1 MKKLVLFIF
10 LLAAGISASAQ
21 YKVSSVEKSFSPE
34 FELKYILEAD
44 NSTLVYGSFTS
55 SKALNFFF
63 GAGLAVIQDD
73 LKYKV
78 KNSVNLPVR
87 DEADQQSAV
96 FRGPGEK
103 VNFVIEFEKF
113 PLHDGFDIVE
123 NDKPREDGTY
133 LNAYGIH
140 LEPMALESFPD
151 FDKFVDS
158 YPAVLSGR
166 YVDNGKYHQ
175 YYMKGDLYISC
186 QCTEVDD
193 GIFEPKY
200 KRFYIEIN
208 NDSDHGVLFSF
219 DDTYVVGHRTVGGK
233 QQDKY
238 FTKYTAQS
246 FDDYMNQGDYEEA
259 KSHVGAMGEVG
270 HLLRLDSYNRGNGE
284 WANLGLKVL
293 SNLANEIAEKNI
305 QQYLAEH
312 PKTRPSALR
321 SQSLKPGESVCGYL
335 AFKNQKADSFTLH
348 IPMDGF
354 DFTFEWK

>member
-1 MKKLVLFIF
+1 MRKLLTILL

-21 YKVSSVEKSFSPE
+21 YNISSVDRTFSP
-34 FELKYILEAD
+34 
-44 NSTLVYGSFTS
+44 
-55 SKALNFFF
+55 
-63 GAGLAVIQDD
+63 
-73 LKYKV
+73 
-78 KNSVNLPVR
+78 
-87 DEADQQSAV
+87 
-96 FRGPGEK
+96 
-103 VNFVIEFEKF
+103 EFEKF

-123 NDKPREDGTY
+123 NDKPREGGTY
-133 LNAYGIH
+133 LNVYGVH

-166 YVDNGKYHQ
+166 YADNGKYHQ

-186 QCTEVDD
+186 QCTEADD
-193 GIFEPKY
+193 GILEPKY

-219 DDTYVVGHRTVGGK
+219 DETYVVGHRIVGGK

-246 FDDYMNQGDYEEA
+246 FDDYMGQSDYEEA
-259 KSHVGAMGEVG
+259 RRHAGVMGEVG
-270 HLLRLDSYNRGNGE
+270 RQLRSDSYNRGNGE

-293 SNLANEIAEKNI
+293 SNLA
-305 QQYLAEH
+305 
-312 PKTRPSALR
+312 
-321 SQSLKPGESVCGYL
+321 
-335 AFKNQKADSFTLH
+335 FKNQKADSFTLH
-348 IPMDGF
+348 IPMDGY